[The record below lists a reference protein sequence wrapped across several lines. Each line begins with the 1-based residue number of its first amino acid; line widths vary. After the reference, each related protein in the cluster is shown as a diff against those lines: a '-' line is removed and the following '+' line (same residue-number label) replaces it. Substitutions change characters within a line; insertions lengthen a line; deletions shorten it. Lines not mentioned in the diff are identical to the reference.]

1 LNIAVLGAECTGK
14 SALVQALVAHFNG
27 TTAPH
32 TRSLSVPEHLRQW
45 CDHMGRTP
53 LAHEQAGIAQRQS
66 QAIAD
71 ATAALGTSGV
81 VVADTTALITATYSI
96 HYFQDD
102 TLLSTALAN
111 QRAFDHT
118 LLMGLDLPWQADG
131 VQRDGPHARQAID
144 ALLRHHLTLA
154 EVPYQVVYGAGAARL
169 ANALAALAH
178 APPATGWACPAHDR
192 LHGSSACAQ
201 CGDAW
206 AERQLFSRLLSID
219 RSPPQRDAP

>member
-1 LNIAVLGAECTGK
+1 MNIALLGAECTGK

-32 TRSLSVPEHLRQW
+32 TRSLAVPEHLRQW

-71 ATAALGTSGV
+71 ARSALGTGGV
-81 VVADTTALITATYSI
+81 VVADTTALMTAIYSL

-102 TLLSTALAN
+102 TLLSAALAE
-111 QRAFDHT
+111 QRTFDHT

-131 VQRDGPHARQAID
+131 VQRDGPHARQAVD

-154 EVPYQVVYGAGAARL
+154 EVRFQVVYGTGAARL
-169 ANALAALAH
+169 KNALEALAH
-178 APPATGWACPAHDR
+178 TPPANGWACPAHDR
-192 LHGSSACAQ
+192 LHASLACAQ

-206 AERQLFSRLLSID
+206 AERELFSRLLRPD
-219 RSPPQRDAP
+219 RSPPLRNAP